1 MGKNRKWT
9 KKQVMNDDEPEGMLS
24 GLGSTRT
31 ASVSSRKR
39 GASPTTLYDEDIGDI
54 ATKKIKP
61 CTFLGNDIG
70 KLKVTKDEK
79 RRRQE
84 RELRFAASSG
94 STVKAKDP
102 EAALFG
108 ALSSP
113 RVLHDT
119 KEQGGG
125 GNGKKGS
132 KNKKIGQDGGNGFV
146 GTSQS
151 LEKQYLRLTTFP
163 KSQDVRPLAVLKQS
177 LAHIKS
183 RYLRDED
190 FEWANDQFKSL
201 RQDITVQGI
210 KNDFV
215 LEVYET
221 HARLVLEQGA
231 LNEFNQCQ
239 TMIKSL
245 TMGIDCSVDEFEAT
259 TGKSKKRKDKTRVL
273 LKQKEAAA
281 DEFGSY
287 RLLYA
292 LVQKEWGDVSK
303 ELKFATSVMKKRD
316 QGSTAAYI
324 QQSSQMSSC
333 AHAVMVTKAVIH
345 DDYHAFFHL
354 YDASPHLSAYLMDY
368 LVQRVRFSAFQRI
381 VASYRPTLN
390 VEFFQKALLFPDL
403 EETRTFLKKSGAV
416 FIKEKGAPAL
426 WIDCK
431 ATVVS

>member
-1 MGKNRKWT
+1 
-9 KKQVMNDDEPEGMLS
+9 
-24 GLGSTRT
+24 
-31 ASVSSRKR
+31 
-39 GASPTTLYDEDIGDI
+39 
-54 ATKKIKP
+54 
-61 CTFLGNDIG
+61 
-70 KLKVTKDEK
+70 
-79 RRRQE
+79 
-84 RELRFAASSG
+84 
-94 STVKAKDP
+94 
-102 EAALFG
+102 
-108 ALSSP
+108 
-113 RVLHDT
+113 
-119 KEQGGG
+119 
-125 GNGKKGS
+125 
-132 KNKKIGQDGGNGFV
+132 
-146 GTSQS
+146 
-151 LEKQYLRLTTFP
+151 
-163 KSQDVRPLAVLKQS
+163 LKQA

-259 TGKSKKRKDKTRVL
+259 GQSKKRKDKTRVL
-273 LKQKEAAA
+273 LKQKETAA

-316 QGSTAAYI
+316 QGSTAAYM

-345 DDYHAFFHL
+345 DDYHAFFRL
-354 YDASPHLSAYLMDY
+354 YESSPHLSAYLMDY
-368 LVQRVRFSAFQRI
+368 LVQRVRFSAFERI

-390 VEFFQKALLFPDL
+390 IEFFQQVLLFPDL

-416 FIKEKGAPAL
+416 FIQEKGAPPL